1 MKMTNGRTVYLI
13 CSSRLIFLY
22 LKNKV
27 NPSTKEN
34 NNKEENNKNENFQQQ
49 KKSI

>member
-13 CSSRLIFLY
+13 CRSRLIFLY
-22 LKNKV
+22 LN
-27 NPSTKEN
+27 N
-34 NNKEENNKNENFQQQ
+34 NNKKTRQEWKTTTKKKIIKMKI